1 MKIEINNLKKS
12 YGDITVL
19 QGIDMNFEEGKFY
32 GLLGP
37 NGAGKTTL
45 FNILINA
52 IKKTS
57 GEVTWKIGD
66 EIIDSKDVYQH
77 LGVVFQ
83 QNNLD
88 DFLTV
93 KENLSVRGHLYGM
106 NKQEI
111 NQSLDEIDSYLDIH
125 NILNKRYGKLSGGQR
140 RKCDIARALI
150 HNPSILLLDEPT
162 TALDPKTRTDLW
174 EAIKFLNKSKGMTI
188 ILITH
193 YLDEMASS
201 DLLNVLT
208 NGKISYFG
216 GIDEFI
222 EKNAQTLLKVQV
234 NDYKVL
240 KKLDIIDQYDV
251 SIQDNEL
258 TVKGVQMDEILDL
271 LAIFHQKGWVKD
283 FKVEKASLENAY
295 LNLLESFEIGGIN
308 DERISC

>member
-1 MKIEINNLKKS
+1 MKVEIKDLKKS

-19 QGIDMNFEEGKFY
+19 KGIDMNFEEGKFY

-52 IKKTS
+52 IKKTD
-57 GEVTWKIGD
+57 GEVRWQIGD
-66 EIIDSKDVYQH
+66 EVIESSEVYQH

-88 DFLTV
+88 EFLTV
-93 KENLSVRGHLYGM
+93 KENLMVRGKLYGL
-106 NKQEI
+106 NKNEVLE
-111 NQSLDEIDSYLDIH
+111 SLKEIDCFLGIEP
-125 NILNKRYGKLSGGQR
+125 ILNKRYGQLSGGQK
-140 RKCDIARALI
+140 RKCDIARALV

-174 EAIKFLNKSKGMTI
+174 EAIKFLNKTKGMTI

-193 YLDEMASS
+193 YLDEMESC

-208 NGKISYFG
+208 NGRVSYFG
-216 GIDEFI
+216 DIDEFI
-222 EKNAQTLLKVQV
+222 RKNAQTSLRIQV

-240 KKLDIIDQYDV
+240 KKLDIIDRYEVVIHDDEF
-251 SIQDNEL
+251 I
-258 TVKGVQMDEILDL
+258 VKGIQMEEILDL
-271 LAIFHQKGWVKD
+271 LSVYHNKGWVKD
-283 FKVEKASLENAY
+283 FKVEKASLEGAY
-295 LNLLESFEIGGIN
+295 LNLLNTMESEDMKN
-308 DERISC
+308 ERVSC

>member
-1 MKIEINNLKKS
+1 MKVKIKNLKKN

-19 QGIDMNFEEGKFY
+19 KGIDMEFEEGKFY

-52 IKKTS
+52 IKKTD
-57 GEVTWKIGD
+57 GEVLWYIDD
-66 EIIDSKDVYQH
+66 ELIESSEVYQY

-88 DFLTV
+88 EFLTV
-93 KENLSVRGHLYGM
+93 KENLMVRGKLYGLTKNEILKSL
-106 NKQEI
+106 NK
-111 NQSLDEIDSYLDIH
+111 IDCFLGIEP
-125 NILNKRYGKLSGGQR
+125 ILNKRYGQLSGGQK
-140 RKCDIARALI
+140 RKCDIARALV

-162 TALDPKTRTDLW
+162 TALDPKTRIDLW
-174 EAIKFLNKSKGMTI
+174 EAIKFLNKTKGMTI

-193 YLDEMASS
+193 YLDEMGSC

-208 NGKISYFG
+208 NGQVSYFG

-222 EKNAQTLLKVQV
+222 QKNAQTSLRIQV

-240 KKLDIIDQYDV
+240 KKLDIIDRYEVVIHD
-251 SIQDNEL
+251 DEFM
-258 TVKGVQMDEILDL
+258 VKGIQTEEILDL
-271 LAIFHQKGWVKD
+271 LSMYHSKGWVKD
-283 FKVEKASLENAY
+283 FKVEKATLEGAY
-295 LNLLESFEIGGIN
+295 LNLLNTIESEDMIN
-308 DERISC
+308 ERVSY